1 MTGGRKLRIMFCTK
15 CGVELQE
22 KDFYCSQCGAETAKP
37 RPYVPAVPKQLF
49 RSRYN
54 KKIAGV
60 CGGLAEYLEVDPT
73 LVRVVW
79 LALAFLPFPGA
90 ILAYIIAWIAM
101 PTEPARIPASTQ
113 PVYQA

>member
-1 MTGGRKLRIMFCTK
+1 MYCTK
-15 CGVELQE
+15 CGAQLEE
-22 KDFYCSQCGAETAKP
+22 KDFYCSQCGTATAKA
-37 RPYVPAVPKQLF
+37 RPYVPRAARQLM

-60 CGGLAEYLEVDPT
+60 CGGFAEYLEVDPT
-73 LVRVVW
+73 LVRVIW

-101 PTEPARIPASTQ
+101 PKEPYQVPAAGQ
-113 PVYQA
+113 FVPAHPYQG